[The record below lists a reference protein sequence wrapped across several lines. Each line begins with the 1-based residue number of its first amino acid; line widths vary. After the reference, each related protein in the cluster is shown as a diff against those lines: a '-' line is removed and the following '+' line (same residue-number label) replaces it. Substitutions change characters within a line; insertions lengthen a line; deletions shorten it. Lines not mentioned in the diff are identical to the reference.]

1 MNKEQTEKFIE
12 LACSQLKMQIEN
24 SNLQNIAEYYEI
36 LKDIPDKIEKQAKG
50 SSNLLQKADALSILS
65 AIVFQK
71 AYLDQIS
78 ALMTAFRRCNLIQ
91 KVNITH
97 AHLTP
102 TEIDQ
107 IARQLTVAPGIFA
120 AYRNIMGD
128 NS

>member
-12 LACSQLKMQIEN
+12 LACSQLKMQIKN

>member
-91 KVNITH
+91 KINITH

>member
-24 SNLQNIAEYYEI
+24 SNLQNIAQYYEI

>member
-36 LKDIPDKIEKQAKG
+36 LKDIPDKIENQAKG